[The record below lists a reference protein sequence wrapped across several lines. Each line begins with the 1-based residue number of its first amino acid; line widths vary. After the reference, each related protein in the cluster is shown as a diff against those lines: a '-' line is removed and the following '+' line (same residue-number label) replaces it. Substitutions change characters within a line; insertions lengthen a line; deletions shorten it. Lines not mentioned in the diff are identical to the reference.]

1 MVTWLKCYV
10 ELFCR
15 HANKKYRINT
25 KTTDSQ
31 FFPPFVAWRSSRR
44 RTEERKKT
52 LANFFELLILLFLSF
67 GIGNILIWVLFFME
81 IDILSTWIIKWA
93 NENRVH
99 DEVVTF
105 TSSVQIMWERFVAYH
120 RSFSIQKWE
129 KIDNSRYVSKSLFFY
144 CRLLF
149 ATHIRRNNRLK
160 LGWWTEMAFIK
171 LLFLLKIH
179 YIVIQTHQRF
189 TETFCC
195 S

>member
-1 MVTWLKCYV
+1 MQTKNI
-10 ELFCR
+10 ELTQKPQI
-15 HANKKYRINT
+15 H
-25 KTTDSQ
+25 S
-31 FFPPFVAWRSSRR
+31 FFPLSYHDDHL
-44 RTEERKKT
+44 EGERKREKKT

-189 TETFCC
+189 TETCCC